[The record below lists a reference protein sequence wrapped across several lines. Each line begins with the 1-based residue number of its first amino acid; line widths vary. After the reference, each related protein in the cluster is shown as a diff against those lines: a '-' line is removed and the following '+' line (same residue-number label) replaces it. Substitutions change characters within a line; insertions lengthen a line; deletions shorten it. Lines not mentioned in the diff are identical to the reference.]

1 MTEVLFYHL
10 TESKLEDALPPLVDK
25 SVERGWRVAIQVK
38 ETARSDAL
46 DAHLWTF
53 REDSF
58 LPHGTDEAE
67 LAEDQPVLLTASAGQ
82 CQRRDRAFHCRRR
95 RAAAGRCL

>member
-1 MTEVLFYHL
+1 M
-10 TESKLEDALPPLVDK
+10 VDK

-38 ETARSDAL
+38 EAARRDAL

-58 LPHGTDEAE
+58 LPHGTDEA
-67 LAEDQPVLLTASAGQ
+67 DGCFQASEGQ
-82 CQRRDRAFHCRRR
+82 HTVNID
-95 RAAAGRCL
+95 G